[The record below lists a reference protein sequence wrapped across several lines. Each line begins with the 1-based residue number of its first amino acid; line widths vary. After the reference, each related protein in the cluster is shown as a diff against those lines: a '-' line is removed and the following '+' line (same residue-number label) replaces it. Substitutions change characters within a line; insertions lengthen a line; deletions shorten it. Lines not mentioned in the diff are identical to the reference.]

1 MIRSRVEVRAARHIL
16 LSGSRQSSLQMLIEV
31 RVLECSSMPDLFMAF
46 SALVMALGSSN
57 G

>member
-1 MIRSRVEVRAARHIL
+1 MIRSRVEGRAARHIL